1 MSFSDPDIFGV
12 NGTGTPGSRLQP
24 AVFRGGLLPVHG
36 GKVAWRTEWRASVCM
51 HAWCRPA
58 WCWAEPD
65 RLPALPKI
73 LPKSTSCSS
82 PTTSSTGS
90 TQVREVPKRAGAASQ
105 PKEHFGLRNKTL
117 WRLFLVSYK
126 TRQPVQTGS
135 SPLTHNPGWEGPIAP
150 SINTVRWPPKASVIV
165 ECRPEQRGG
174 SSAHPQPGVPA
185 SAAAPGWVHGDFV

>member
-1 MSFSDPDIFGV
+1 MAQAHRDLGYNRRCFEGACCQFMAV
-12 NGTGTPGSRLQP
+12 RLLGERSG
-24 AVFRGGLLPVHG
+24 ALVC
-36 GKVAWRTEWRASVCM
+36 VCM
-51 HAWCRPA
+51 HGVGLHGAGLSRIG
-58 WCWAEPD
+58 
-65 RLPALPKI
+65 LPALPKI